1 MGGQL
6 GGPFVKPRTQN
17 RQKLL
22 ASRQSVNL
30 IRNSTGKQTRSWVIA
45 GAAVSCLA
53 QQLSEMAEG
62 AFQLQGHQP
71 ASIMQQSAT
80 RSVRNRNSLAP
91 GMAEDGWL
99 PSFFGH
105 RSRYDTP
112 SVGLLL
118 IAILVLVAAL
128 HAAVQDSLVQCRM
141 CGGMAGSPF
150 RCRQRLLCEVLVGN
164 TERSSG
170 QDSRQY
176 LVSQTSHA
184 TLVRRYVGVAGL
196 MR

>member
-17 RQKLL
+17 HQKLL

-80 RSVRNRNSLAP
+80 RSVRNRNFACARHGRRWMVAELLWTPIPVRHPVCWPALDCNP
-91 GMAEDGWL
+91 G
-99 PSFFGH
+99 FGGCPT
-105 RSRYDTP
+105 RSCSRQSCAVSDVWRHGRLTIQMQTA
-112 SVGLLL
+112 SV
-118 IAILVLVAAL
+118 
-128 HAAVQDSLVQCRM
+128 M
-141 CGGMAGSPF
+141 
-150 RCRQRLLCEVLVGN
+150 
-164 TERSSG
+164 RSSCG
-170 QDSRQY
+170 Q
-176 LVSQTSHA
+176 H
-184 TLVRRYVGVAGL
+184 
-196 MR
+196 